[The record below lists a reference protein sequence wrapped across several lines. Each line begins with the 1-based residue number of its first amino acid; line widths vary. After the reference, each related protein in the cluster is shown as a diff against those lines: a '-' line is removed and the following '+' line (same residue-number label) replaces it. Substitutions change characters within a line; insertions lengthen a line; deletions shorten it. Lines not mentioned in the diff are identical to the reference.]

1 MSARTRAIAAA
12 KSVEHTVLEYTA
24 SQDHFGEHSVTQLG
38 VDPRGTLKTLVVS
51 NSAQPREMALC
62 CVPVAG
68 HLSLK
73 AAAKALGW
81 KKAQLAEPKKAEH
94 ATGYIVGGIS
104 PLGTLQKLP
113 VLIDASVTPFPTI
126 IVSAGQR
133 GLSLELSPN
142 DLAALAGAK
151 FAKISTD

>member
-1 MSARTRAIAAA
+1 MSARTRAIAAVT
-12 KSVEHTVLEYTA
+12 SVKHTVLEYTA
-24 SQDHFGEHSVTQLG
+24 SQDHFGEHSVAQLG
-38 VDPRGTLKTLVVS
+38 VDPAATLKTLVVWS
-51 NSAQPREMALC
+51 TTNTRDMALC

-113 VLIDASVTPFPTI
+113 VLIDASVTDFPTV

-133 GLSLELSPN
+133 GLSLSLSPL
-142 DLAALAGAK
+142 DLAALAHAK
-151 FAKISTD
+151 FADISAN

>member
-1 MSARTRAIAAA
+1 MSARTRAIAAVT
-12 KSVEHTVLEYTA
+12 SVKHTVLEYTA
-24 SQDHFGEHSVTQLG
+24 SQDHFGEHSVAQLG
-38 VDPRGTLKTLVVS
+38 VDPAATLKTLVVCS
-51 NSAQPREMALC
+51 TTNTRDMALC

-81 KKAQLAEPKKAEH
+81 KKAQLAEPRKAEH

-113 VLIDASVTPFPTI
+113 VLIDASVTDFPTV

-133 GLSLELSPN
+133 GLSLSLSPL
-142 DLAALAGAK
+142 DLAALAHAK
-151 FAKISTD
+151 FADISAN